1 MSGLIQNKINHLAI
15 IMDGNSRWAKSQG
28 LSKFI
33 GYSQG
38 VATMTEIIKNI
49 SSYGIGYVTFYAFS
63 QENWNRPEED
73 VSFLLELLDQ
83 KLDNEIANL
92 TKNNIRLKFIG
103 RLDNLSSELQNKI
116 DYIEKITQSNSKLT
130 VTIAFSYSGRNE
142 LVDACQKLIDS
153 GVKEV
158 TAEIIAQNMYFSD
171 MPDVD
176 LLIRTGKEMRLSNF
190 LTWHSTYAELYFC
203 DKYWPEF
210 SLEDLALALNNFSK
224 RQRNFGHA
232 RKL

>member
-1 MSGLIQNKINHLAI
+1 
-15 IMDGNSRWAKSQG
+15 MDGNSRWAKSQG
-28 LSKFI
+28 LSKVI
-33 GYSQG
+33 GYSKG
-38 VATMTEIIKNI
+38 VDVMAEIIENI
-49 SSYGIGYVTFYAFS
+49 SRYGIEYVTFYAFS
-63 QENWNRPEED
+63 EENWNRPEED
-73 VSFLLELLDQ
+73 VSFLLDLLDQ
-83 KLDNEIANL
+83 KLDSEINNL

-103 RLDNLSSELQNKI
+103 RLNNLSSKLQNKI
-116 DYIEKITQSNSKLT
+116 THIETTSQFNTKLT

-142 LVDACQKLIDS
+142 IVDACQKLIDS
-153 GVKEV
+153 GVQ
-158 TAEIIAQNMYFSD
+158 EITSEMIARNMYFSD

-190 LTWHSTYAELYFC
+190 LPWHSTYAELYFC

-210 SLEDLALALNNFSK
+210 LLEDLEIALNNFSK

>member
-1 MSGLIQNKINHLAI
+1 
-15 IMDGNSRWAKSQG
+15 MDGNSRWSKSQG
-28 LSKFI
+28 LNKFI
-33 GYSQG
+33 GYSKG
-38 VATMTEIIKNI
+38 VDVMAEIIENI
-49 SSYGIGYVTFYAFS
+49 SGYGVEYVTFYAFS

-83 KLDNEIANL
+83 KLDSESTNL
-92 TKNNIRLKFIG
+92 TKNNVRLKFIG
-103 RLDNLSSELQNKI
+103 RLNNLSSKLQNKI
-116 DYIEKITQSNSKLT
+116 ANIEKTTQSNSKLT
-130 VTIAFSYSGRNE
+130 ATIAFSYSGRNE
-142 LVDACQKLIDS
+142 IVDACQKLIDS
-153 GVKEV
+153 GAKEINS
-158 TAEIIAQNMYFSD
+158 EILAKNMYFSD

-190 LTWHSTYAELYFC
+190 LPWHSTYAELYFC

-210 SLEDLALALNNFSK
+210 SLEDLEIAFDDFSK